1 MKRRRFLC
9 LLGVAPVAPLLAAI
23 APLTPP
29 EPDALVMKGNQIT
42 LGGKNI
48 FRVTLDEATGNPIIH
63 VGEPAPLMLWG
74 PDA

>member
-1 MKRRRFLC
+1 
-9 LLGVAPVAPLLAAI
+9 
-23 APLTPP
+23 
-29 EPDALVMKGNQIT
+29 MKGNQIT

-48 FRVTLDEATGNPIIH
+48 FRVTLDKDTGNPIIH